1 MGIRFF
7 AFGGILAAAFEETF
21 TAKEAFSGALSLGI
35 LN

>member
-21 TAKEAFSGALSLGI
+21 AATEAFSGAFLVF
-35 LN
+35 

>member
-21 TAKEAFSGALSLGI
+21 AAKEAFSDAFFAF
-35 LN
+35 